1 MSKRDVLGG
10 LLAVTNLAA
19 EIHRNN
25 TARKVAELELESE
38 KEEREKDRK
47 FRREELFLDNSL
59 KALNTRFDEL
69 NDKKL
74 KATEWGI
81 LDNILDT
88 LPEQDKTIGAKVL
101 TSQNV
106 EEIESGL
113 NKISNQI
120 NSLDKGINQYTEGY
134 TSLGKDIDSRGNYD
148 GTVTEK
154 EINDFVNIKTNPRSP
169 EYDPNF
175 NFTEIH
181 KIGIN
186 AWNLDPKQKMEMD
199 LAEINLQTETL
210 KLKMLPKEYANKF
223 ALQDIEIDNGGL
235 NTQLLTENVIQNEK
249 QTKILSNNVAITSL
263 EVEQL
268 KNTIA
273 ENKNKKDIEGL
284 RTVIEGNLALQTN
297 MHEELHNIGD
307 NLFMKINFSTGNT
320 KFTPAYTL
328 VATDDPDP
336 KMKQIKKYNLYIG
349 GDLSGLYTD
358 FMTAFED
365 ENIAKYQKVNNRLL
379 TIVPHVKAFRD
390 AENILFSAGVDSELS
405 NYLKLGYTY
414 RSTYDAPKI
423 KDGVVV
429 ISNQIEDKLIRLVDK
444 NAISLD
450 DANFIIN
457 NIDSIARGYEWAAT
471 GIIDAEEDFN
481 LLTVGLPT
489 ANTNYELLKD
499 QELSI
504 NQEIYSLTGERF
516 PGVINTE
523 AINVLDTEFN
533 K

>member
-25 TARKVAELELESE
+25 TAKKVAELELESE
-38 KEEREKDRK
+38 KDEREKDRQ

-69 NDKKL
+69 NNKKL

-81 LDNILDT
+81 LDNILAT
-88 LPEQDKTIGAKVL
+88 LPEQDRTIGAKVL
-101 TSQNV
+101 TSQNI

-120 NSLDKGINQYTEGY
+120 NSLDKGINEYTEGY

-154 EINDFVNIKTNPRSP
+154 NDFVNIKTNPRSP

-175 NFTEIH
+175 NFTEVH

-186 AWNLDPKQKMEMD
+186 AWNLDPQEKMEMD
-199 LAEINLQTETL
+199 LAEINLQAETL
-210 KLKMLPKEYANKF
+210 KLKMLPKEYENKF
-223 ALQDIEIDNGGL
+223 KLQEIEIDNGGL

-268 KNTIA
+268 KNTIE
-273 ENKNKKDIEGL
+273 ENKDNKNIEGL
-284 RTVIEGNLALQTN
+284 KTVIEGNLALQTN

-307 NLFMKINFSTGNT
+307 NLFMKINFRTGNT

-328 VATDDPDP
+328 VATDDPESNLTD
-336 KMKQIKKYNLYIG
+336 IKKFNIYIG

-365 ENIAKYQKVNNRLL
+365 ENIARYQKVNNRLL
-379 TIVPHVKAFRD
+379 TIIPHVKAFRN
-390 AENILFSAGVDSELS
+390 AENILFNAGVDSELS
-405 NYLKLGYTY
+405 KYLKLGYTY
-414 RSTYDAPKI
+414 RSTYDAPRI

-429 ISNQIEDKLIRLVDK
+429 ITNQIEDKLIRLVDK

-471 GIIDAEEDFN
+471 GMVDTKEDFN

-489 ANTNYELLKD
+489 ANTNFELLKD
-499 QELSI
+499 QEISI
-504 NQEIYSLTGERF
+504 NQEIYSITGERYQN
-516 PGVINTE
+516 VINTE
-523 AINVLDTEFN
+523 AINVLDTEF
-533 K
+533 